1 MQKES
6 RFRQA
11 VRAVWER
18 SDQEH
23 LGWPEVRREA
33 AKPAVSA
40 LLARLGE
47 CDGEAELHLRYWES
61 GDTPGVL
68 LGRHLPGEWE
78 AGERL
83 TLEEACFWRRL
94 LELTRGG

>member
-1 MQKES
+1 MQKGS

-18 SDQEH
+18 SDQQC
-23 LGWPEVRREA
+23 LGWPEERREA
-33 AKPAVSA
+33 TTSAASA

-47 CDGEAELHLRYWES
+47 CDSEVELHLRYWEL
-61 GDTPGVL
+61 GDPPGVL
-68 LGRHLPGEWE
+68 LGRHLPDGWD

-94 LELTRGG
+94 LELQRGG

>member
-1 MQKES
+1 MQREN
-6 RFRQA
+6 RFRVA

-18 SDQEH
+18 SYEQY
-23 LGWPEVRREA
+23 LGWPEERREA

-47 CDGEAELHLRYWES
+47 CDSEAELHLRYWES
-61 GDTPGVL
+61 GDPPGVL
-68 LGRHLPGEWE
+68 LGRHLPGGWG
-78 AGERL
+78 AGARL
-83 TLEEACFWRRL
+83 TLEEACFRRRL

>member
-18 SDQEH
+18 SDRQY
-23 LGWPEVRREA
+23 LGWPEERREA

-61 GDTPGVL
+61 GDPPGVL
-68 LGRHLPGEWE
+68 LGRHLPVGWD
-78 AGERL
+78 ADERL
-83 TLEEACFWRRL
+83 TVEEACFRRRL
-94 LELTRGG
+94 LELQRGG

>member
-6 RFRQA
+6 RFRLA

-18 SDQEH
+18 SYEQY
-23 LGWPEVRREA
+23 LGWPEERREA
-33 AKPAVSA
+33 ARPAVSA

-47 CDGEAELHLRYWES
+47 CGSEAELHLRYWEV
-61 GDTPGVL
+61 GDPPGVL
-68 LGRHLPGEWE
+68 LGRHLPGEWD
-78 AGERL
+78 AGDRL
-83 TLEEACFWRRL
+83 TLEEVCFWRRL

>member
-1 MQKES
+1 MQEES

-11 VRAVWER
+11 VRAVWGR
-18 SDQEH
+18 SVRQY
-23 LGWPEVRREA
+23 LGWPEERREA
-33 AKPAVSA
+33 ARTAASA

-47 CDGEAELHLRYWES
+47 CDSEAELYVRYWEV
-61 GDTPGVL
+61 GDPPGML
-68 LGRHLPGEWE
+68 LGQHLPGGWS

-94 LELTRGG
+94 LELRRGG

>member
-18 SDQEH
+18 SDQEY
-23 LGWPEVRREA
+23 LGWPEERREA
-33 AKPAVSA
+33 AQPAVSA

-47 CDGEAELHLRYWES
+47 CDGEAELHLRYWEA
-61 GDTPGVL
+61 GDPPGVL
-68 LGRHLPGEWE
+68 LGRHLPGEWD
-78 AGERL
+78 ADERL

-94 LELTRGG
+94 LELQRGG

>member
-18 SDQEH
+18 SDRKY
-23 LGWPEVRREA
+23 LGWSEERREA

-47 CDGEAELHLRYWES
+47 CDSESELHLRYWES
-61 GDTPGVL
+61 GDPPGVL
-68 LGRHLPGEWE
+68 LGRHLPGGWD

-94 LELTRGG
+94 LELKRGG